1 LRLKSK
7 ILIIAGSDSSGGAG
21 IQADIKTVTSLGSYA
36 MTAITAVTVQNTM
49 GVKSVIS
56 IPTNEVKNQIIYSSR
71 DIRPDAIKIGMLHS
85 TEVVEKVAHALKILK
100 VKKIVLDPVMG
111 DIGIGLY
118 VEKDVANFFKKV
130 ITKVKYISANF
141 FEWSYLNNKDVK
153 NYSISEIITDL
164 KSFTRKF
171 NSQVLIRSIPKN
183 KKILNIICNKRE
195 IFVIETPYINFKER
209 FHGAGDQST
218 ALYAHYIYKKNTTRE
233 ILENVTNDIYDILLK
248 NKIRSQK
255 RKKRFKAKSLNNL

>member
-1 LRLKSK
+1 MRNIVSIQSTVLNDKVGNHAARSILSDKGYNIYEIPTVILTSHKAVKGTLQINNNSLNPWVIFNKVRKTYKLSLNDLTIIGYTPNSK
-7 ILIIAGSDSSGGAG
+7 ISKSIGKIIN
-21 IQADIKTVTSLGSYA
+21 
-36 MTAITAVTVQNTM
+36 VQN
-49 GVKSVIS
+49 
-56 IPTNEVKNQIIYSSR
+56 R
-71 DIRPDAIKIGMLHS
+71 
-85 TEVVEKVAHALKILK
+85 
-100 VKKIVLDPVMG
+100 IVLDPVMG

-183 KKILNIICNKRE
+183 KKILNIICNIKE
-195 IFVIETPYINFKER
+195 VFVIETPYINFKER

-248 NKIRSQK
+248 NKIRSKK

>member
-1 LRLKSK
+1 
-7 ILIIAGSDSSGGAG
+7 
-21 IQADIKTVTSLGSYA
+21 
-36 MTAITAVTVQNTM
+36 
-49 GVKSVIS
+49 
-56 IPTNEVKNQIIYSSR
+56 
-71 DIRPDAIKIGMLHS
+71 
-85 TEVVEKVAHALKILK
+85 
-100 VKKIVLDPVMG
+100 MG

-195 IFVIETPYINFKER
+195 IFVIETP
-209 FHGAGDQST
+209 
-218 ALYAHYIYKKNTTRE
+218 L
-233 ILENVTNDIYDILLK
+233 
-248 NKIRSQK
+248 
-255 RKKRFKAKSLNNL
+255 SLIHI